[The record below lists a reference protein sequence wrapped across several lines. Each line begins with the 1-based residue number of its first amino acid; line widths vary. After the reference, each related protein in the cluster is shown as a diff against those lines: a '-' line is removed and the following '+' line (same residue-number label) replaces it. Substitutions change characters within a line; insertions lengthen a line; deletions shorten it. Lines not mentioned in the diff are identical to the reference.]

1 MPAGT
6 FDDMLSWHEL
16 PRASFDLET
25 TGRDPQE
32 ARIVTASIILVD
44 AGGSILKHH
53 EWLVDPGV
61 EVPEEA
67 AAIHG
72 ISTERAQSEGIPARD
87 GIAEIIQVLQD
98 TFAAGVPVL
107 AFNAAYDFTVLARE
121 AERSGLAAPVPF
133 PVIDPFIMDKQAD
146 RYRRGKRTLT
156 AMAEHYGVAFEN
168 AHTSAADVMA
178 TLAVGAAMAGAFPV
192 LAQDAASLHQLQTG
206 WAAEQAASFQ
216 SYLRRRDPE
225 AVIDGTWPVRAGSA
239 VPAEPAALPAAV
251 PDSTVP
257 ECTLPDGTV
266 PAPALAAPAHPVLE
280 PEPAPAAQPAPAV
293 PAALAVPA
301 AEFTEPALF
310 SLPAETAP
318 VPAGMRLAEEPD
330 GQLALDL
337 SEGSF
342 ASA

>member
-1 MPAGT
+1 
-6 FDDMLSWHEL
+6 MLSWHEL

-25 TGRDPQE
+25 TGRDPHE

-44 AGGSILKHH
+44 AGGAILKHH

-61 EVPEEA
+61 DIPEEA

-72 ISTERAQSEGIPARD
+72 ISTERARADGIAAQV
-87 GIAEIIQVLQD
+87 GIAEIIRVLQD
-98 TFAAGVPVL
+98 TFASGVPVL

-121 AERSGLAAPVPF
+121 AERFGLAAPEPF
-133 PVIDPFIMDKQAD
+133 PVIDPFIMDKQTD

-178 TLAVGAAMAGAFPV
+178 TLAVGAAMAGTYPV
-192 LAQDAASLHQLQTG
+192 LAQDAASLHRLQTG

-225 AVIDGTWPVRAGSA
+225 AVIDGTWPVK
-239 VPAEPAALPAAV
+239 
-251 PDSTVP
+251 
-257 ECTLPDGTV
+257 
-266 PAPALAAPAHPVLE
+266 
-280 PEPAPAAQPAPAV
+280 PAPAASILTPAPAV
-293 PAALAVPA
+293 PMPAPVPASGGSAPSDGTPGGSTAVPAVLSAQPDPEAAPPAAAPA
-301 AEFTEPALF
+301 AEFAEPALF
-310 SLPAETAP
+310 ALPAESPA
-318 VPAGMRLAEEPD
+318 VPAGVQLAEEPD

-337 SEGSF
+337 DTF
-342 ASA
+342 APA

>member
-1 MPAGT
+1 
-6 FDDMLSWHEL
+6 MLSWHEL

-44 AGGSILKHH
+44 ASGGILKHH
-53 EWLVDPGV
+53 EWLIDPGV
-61 EVPEEA
+61 DIPEEA

-72 ISTERAQSEGIPARD
+72 ISTERARADGIPARL
-87 GIAEIIQVLQD
+87 GVAEIIQVLQD

-121 AERSGLAAPVPF
+121 AERCGLSAPVPF

-178 TLAVGAAMAGAFPV
+178 TLAVGAAMAGAFPL

-225 AVIDGTWPVRAGSA
+225 AVIDGTWPVKAAPTSTSA
-239 VPAEPAALPAAV
+239 PTPIP
-251 PDSTVP
+251 T
-257 ECTLPDGTV
+257 
-266 PAPALAAPAHPVLE
+266 PAPALAPELAPGGSAPVLAA
-280 PEPAPAAQPAPAV
+280 PSPAPPVPDPAPAPAT
-293 PAALAVPA
+293 PAAASTPA
-301 AEFTEPALF
+301 AAFTEPALF
-310 SLPAETAP
+310 SLPAENTQ
-318 VPAGMRLAEEPD
+318 VPAGVRLAEEPD

-337 SEGSF
+337 SEDTL
-342 ASA
+342 APA